1 MLIIDRKL
9 GISGQNEVQEQLLYA
24 LHESQE
30 LINAIKEYSQV
41 SITDPAGNI
50 TYANDLFIG
59 YSGYSST
66 ELLGQNHRIL
76 KSNVHSNEFWAGMW
90 KTISSGQV
98 WRDVV
103 CDRTKSGALHW
114 FDAQITPL
122 LDSHGRIEHYVSVRT
137 DITKLVNATEA
148 AKAATTAKSQFLA
161 NMSHEIRTPMNAI
174 LGMLKLLQKTELTPR
189 QFDYVSKADGA
200 SQSLLVL
207 LNDILDFSK
216 MEANKLTLCLQ
227 PLRVD
232 RLVHDV
238 SVCVTGRPN
247 SKPVVLR
254 FEIDPALPK
263 ALIGDA
269 MRLQQVLVNLVGNAL
284 KFTEQGE
291 VMVQIE
297 LLARS
302 GIDTTLR
309 FSVRDSG
316 IGIAP
321 EHLEHIFGSFTQAE
335 SSTTRRFGGSG
346 LGLPIARQ
354 LVTMM
359 GGDLA
364 VNSVLG
370 QGSTFHFTLNLPAS
384 SRVPVDP
391 DMVIKEKFLQ
401 QRPLEGLRLLVVE
414 DNLINQL
421 VARELLQSEGA
432 IVIVA
437 DNGQLGVEAVAAA
450 NPPFDAVL
458 MDVQMPVMDGF
469 EATRAIRTELGLPY
483 LPIIALTA
491 NAMASDRETCL
502 AAGMNEHIGKP
513 FALPRLIEVILSLT
527 AVTLHA
533 SKVALN

>member
-1 MLIIDRKL
+1 MLKIDSRHE
-9 GISGQNEVQEQLLYA
+9 GSGQNGVHEQLLHA

-50 TYANDLFIG
+50 TYANDLFVG
-59 YSGYSST
+59 YSGYSSA
-66 ELLGQNHRIL
+66 ELLGQNHRLL
-76 KSNVHSNEFWAGMW
+76 KSSVHTNEFWSSMW
-90 KTISSGQV
+90 ATIADGQV

-103 CDRTKSGALHW
+103 CDRAKSGALHW

-122 LDSHGRIEHYVSVRT
+122 LDAQGRIEHYVCVRT

-189 QFDYVSKADGA
+189 QSDYVSKADGA
-200 SQSLLVL
+200 SQLLLTL

-216 MEANKLTLCLQ
+216 MEANKMSLSLQ
-227 PLRVD
+227 ALRVD
-232 RLVHDV
+232 RLLHEV
-238 SVCVTGRPN
+238 SACVSSAAGN
-247 SKPVVLR
+247 KPVALR
-254 FEIDPALPK
+254 FDIDPALPR
-263 ALIGDA
+263 ALVGDA
-269 MRLQQVLVNLVGNAL
+269 LRLQQVLVNLIGNAL
-284 KFTEQGE
+284 KFTEKGE
-291 VMVQIE
+291 VVLEIE

-321 EHLEHIFGSFTQAE
+321 EHLNHIFDSFSQAE
-335 SSTTRRFGGSG
+335 SSTTRRFGGTG
-346 LGLPIARQ
+346 LGLSIASQ
-354 LVTMM
+354 LVSMM
-359 GGDLA
+359 GGALA
-364 VNSVLG
+364 VNSVMG
-370 QGSTFHFTLNLPAS
+370 QGSTFHFTLTLPAS
-384 SRVPVDP
+384 NMIPVDP
-391 DMVIKEKFLQ
+391 DMAFKEKLVQ

-432 IVIVA
+432 LVIVA
-437 DNGQLGVEAVAAA
+437 DNGHLGLEAVATA

-458 MDVQMPVMDGF
+458 MDVQMPVMDGLA
-469 EATRAIRTELGLPY
+469 ATHAIRTQLGLRD

-491 NAMASDRETCL
+491 NAMVTDRETCL

-513 FALPRLIEVILSLT
+513 FALPQLIEVILGLT
-527 AVTLHA
+527 AVAQNTPKYL
-533 SKVALN
+533 